1 MVSPGPEVSKEITE
15 REVQL
20 ESLVKRA
27 KEATK
32 VSKETWVKKVIA
44 DFLDPWDKQGSPVLK
59 ELKEVKVPEEKQVLL
74 VRQEIKEK
82 LDHQAFQATLEDQE
96 TRVTRVSKEVM
107 VFLEQRENEAGMVQ

>member
-1 MVSPGPEVSKEITE
+1 MSREIKENVDLLVNLDKKGSKE
-15 REVQL
+15 V
-20 ESLVKRA
+20 
-27 KEATK
+27 K

-44 DFLDPWDKQGSPVLK
+44 DFLDPWDKQANLVLK
-59 ELKEVKVPEEKQVLL
+59 EQRVVKVPGEKQELL

-82 LDHQAFQATLEDQE
+82 LDHQDFQATLEDQE